1 MAKTDRKADHGDD
14 KLYALRHSTAHVED
28 GRVSV
33 YQHNGFVDLC
43 KGPHVEKTG
52 KIGPFKLLSIA
63 GAYWRGNERNPQ
75 LQRIYGTVW
84 PDQKQ
89 LDDYLKR
96 LQEIER
102 RDHRVLGRELEL
114 FRIDEEL
121 GSGLV
126 LWLPN
131 LSIVREELEAWW
143 RKIHHE
149 RGYTLV
155 YTPHIA
161 HEKIYIRSGHLEK
174 YGDNMYG
181 PLLLDEGTQKF
192 WIKPMNCP
200 GHIKV
205 FQSKVHSYRELP
217 MRIGELGTVYRYE
230 RGGTLHGMLRVRGF
244 TQDDSHIF
252 CSWDQAQAEIGG
264 VFDLAMEFL
273 RVFGYSDPK
282 IYLSTRPVKR
292 LGTDELWD
300 KAEKALADA
309 LGVREVPY
317 DIDEGGGVFYAPK
330 IDIKVMDAIGR
341 EWQGPT
347 IQIDLNLPERF
358 DVTFVNAQGQRER
371 AVMIHRVLFGSLE
384 RFVGGL
390 IEHYAGNFPLWLNW
404 EQATVIPIRGQGTRW
419 RDARADDE
427 RPHTA
432 GRARRAPADDAR
444 RRAHHQALG
453 RRRRLR
459 VVPVGKESA
468 ALEGRRFRARVDR
481 PLRRARRQALRDRV
495 RRARDRSG
503 ELSRLAAESEERRGR
518 DRHRREGAVEQGP
531 RSRGPEPPRAP
542 PGRRRGRASHLAARA
557 GVQRPRDQLVQGV
570 RFRGRGD
577 REGRG
582 HDGSRLFRRRRR
594 DGVHR
599 RPTASGVRSA
609 PRHARGEA
617 RPPGA
622 AAHGARG
629 GALRGAEGPG
639 NLPLPVGAAGED
651 GRGHRGLHPIG
662 AEPRDPRRAPSVAHA
677 PRQ

>member
-1 MAKTDRKADHGDD
+1 MPKAERKADHGDE
-14 KLYALRHSTAHVED
+14 KLYALRHSTAHVMAGAVLDLFPGAKFGFGPPVQDGLYYDFDLPRPLTPDDLGKIEAKMREVVKED
-28 GRVSV
+28 APFQHRDMAVPEALKFFGNRKQDYKVDQIKKLAEKGADEDSDDEVENGKVSL

-52 KIGPFKLLSIA
+52 MIGPFKLLSIA

-205 FQSKVHSYRELP
+205 FQSKIHSYRELP
-217 MRIGELGTVYRYE
+217 LRIGELGTVYRYE

-252 CSWDQAQAEIGG
+252 CSWDQAQAEIGK

-273 RVFGYSDPK
+273 QTFGYRDPRV
-282 IYLSTRPVKR
+282 YLSTRPERR
-292 LGTDELWD
+292 LGTDEQWD

-317 DIDEGGGVFYAPK
+317 DVDEGGGVFYAPK

-358 DVTFVNAQGQRER
+358 DVTFVNEKGERER

-390 IEHYAGNFPLWLNW
+390 IEHFAGNFPLWLNW
-404 EQATVIPIRGQGTRW
+404 EQAAIIPVR
-419 RDARADDE
+419 
-427 RPHTA
+427 
-432 GRARRAPADDAR
+432 
-444 RRAHHQALG
+444 
-453 RRRRLR
+453 
-459 VVPVGKESA
+459 ESA
-468 ALEGRRFRARVDR
+468 RPYAEELATGLRAAGFRVHLDEQAGDLRTRIKEAQQRKASYMLVVGDKEAAARTVS
-481 PLRRARRQALRDRV
+481 V
-495 RRARDRSG
+495 
-503 ELSRLAAESEERRGR
+503 
-518 DRHRREGAVEQGP
+518 
-531 RSRGPEPPRAP
+531 
-542 PGRRRGRASHLAARA
+542 RRRGAAQGEEER
-557 GVQRPRDQLVQGV
+557 GVKLDELIARLTNERDTKAL
-570 RFRGRGD
+570 
-577 REGRG
+577 
-582 HDGSRLFRRRRR
+582 
-594 DGVHR
+594 
-599 RPTASGVRSA
+599 
-609 PRHARGEA
+609 
-617 RPPGA
+617 PPDFGP
-622 AAHGARG
+622 HG
-629 GALRGAEGPG
+629 
-639 NLPLPVGAAGED
+639 
-651 GRGHRGLHPIG
+651 
-662 AEPRDPRRAPSVAHA
+662 PSVADSLGG
-677 PRQ
+677 

>member
-1 MAKTDRKADHGDD
+1 MAKTERKPDHGDE
-14 KLYALRHSTAHVED
+14 KLYALRHSTAHVMAGAMLELIPEAKFGFGPPIADGFYYDFDLPRPLQPEDLEKIEAKMREVIKADQPFEHRDMSVPDALEFFGKKGQTYKVDQIEKLAKEGADAQSDDTVED
-28 GRVSV
+28 GKVSL

-43 KGPHVEKTG
+43 RGPHVKTTG
-52 KIGPFKLLSIA
+52 EIKAFKLLSIA

-75 LQRIYGTVW
+75 LQRVYGTVW
-84 PDQKQ
+84 SSQKE
-89 LDDYLKR
+89 LDAYLEKLR
-96 LQEIER
+96 QIEL
-102 RDHRVLGRELEL
+102 RDHRALGKDLEL
-114 FRIDEEL
+114 FRIDDEL

-131 LSIVREELEAWW
+131 LAIVREELETWW
-143 RKIHHE
+143 RTVHKA

-161 HEKIYIRSGHLEK
+161 NEKIYQRSGHLEK
-174 YGDNMYG
+174 YGENMYG
-181 PLLLDEGTQKF
+181 PLALDDGTQNF

-252 CSWDQAQAEIGG
+252 CTWDQAQAEIGK

-282 IYLSTRPVKR
+282 IYLSTRPAKR
-292 LGTDELWD
+292 LGSDELWD
-300 KAEKALADA
+300 KAERALADA

-358 DVTFVNAQGQRER
+358 DVTFVNAAGQRER

-404 EQATVIPIRGQGTRW
+404 EQATVIPIRES
-419 RDARADDE
+419 AYE
-427 RPHTA
+427 Y
-432 GRARRAPADDAR
+432 GRAVAEKLTAR
-444 RRAHHQALG
+444 G
-453 RRRRLR
+453 FR
-459 VVPVGKESA
+459 VK
-468 ALEGRRFRARVDR
+468 VD
-481 PLRRARRQALRDRV
+481 
-495 RRARDRSG
+495 
-503 ELSRLAAESEERRGR
+503 
-518 DRHRREGAVEQGP
+518 EQGDMRNRIKEAQSR
-531 RSRGPEPPRAP
+531 RSSYMLVVGEKEAAA
-542 PGRRRGRASHLAARA
+542 GTVSVRRRGSREEER
-557 GVQRPRDQLVQGV
+557 GVTVDAFIERLVQ
-570 RFRGRGD
+570 
-577 REGRG
+577 E
-582 HDGSRLFRRRRR
+582 R
-594 DGVHR
+594 DSKALPADFTAHR
-599 RPTASGVRSA
+599 AEEMPTA
-609 PRHARGEA
+609 
-617 RPPGA
+617 
-622 AAHGARG
+622 
-629 GALRGAEGPG
+629 
-639 NLPLPVGAAGED
+639 
-651 GRGHRGLHPIG
+651 
-662 AEPRDPRRAPSVAHA
+662 
-677 PRQ
+677 